1 MKNEEIVS
9 NEEVIGF
16 VKSNLDK
23 LPVSYLLLT
32 PFEAVKYDA
41 RLAYDENGRLK
52 LNLGV
57 FYKPISGIL
66 NE

>member
-9 NEEVIGF
+9 NEEVIDF
-16 VKSNLDK
+16 VKNNLDK
-23 LPVSYLLLT
+23 LPISYLLLT
-32 PFEAVKYDA
+32 PFEAEKYDA
-41 RLAYDENGRLK
+41 RLDYGEKGRLK